1 MLFDLTSPGRKTAV
15 RIIFGFLALIFAG
28 GFIFLGIGTEG
39 GFNPFDNVGGGSTDE
54 AFEQQVEDAEEEI
67 AANPD
72 DPEPL
77 ASLIVLRAGS
87 GDRQLE
93 VDEETGMPVAL
104 SEDSRQE
111 YEEAIELW
119 QEYLDM
125 KPRKINAA
133 AAGAV
138 VQSYRFLG
146 DTDGAIAAQRK
157 FAQSEPTAVNLGFL
171 AQLLYFD
178 LQIEAADEAR
188 DQAIAKAT
196 ADNKDL
202 ITDQLGQIRK
212 QALKAEKA
220 RKKQP
225 DSATGESPEL
235 ADPFGGLSPGDPAA
249 EAP

>member
-15 RIIFGFLALIFAG
+15 RIVFGFLALIFAG

-39 GFNPFDNVGGGSTDE
+39 GFNPFDNVGAGSTDE

-67 AANPD
+67 AANPN

-93 VDEETGMPVAL
+93 VDEETGTPIAL

-111 YEEAIELW
+111 YEEAISLW

-133 AAGAV
+133 AAGAI
-138 VQSYRFLG
+138 VQSYQFLG
-146 DTDGAIAAQRK
+146 DIEGAIEAQRELVK
-157 FAQSEPTAVNLGFL
+157 SDPTGPNYVAL
-171 AQLLYFD
+171 AYILYTD
-178 LQIEAADEAR
+178 LQISAADEAR
-188 DQAIAKAT
+188 DKALAESDAENRKTLT
-196 ADNKDL
+196 AQFEEL
-202 ITDQLGQIRK
+202 RK
-212 QALKAEKA
+212 QAVEAAKAEE
-220 RKKQP
+220 KQP

-235 ADPFGGLSPGDPAA
+235 SDPFGGLSPGDPATGT
-249 EAP
+249 P